1 LEGDHAD
8 HPVEPVQM
16 IARHGGEHVVL
27 DVVVHLPVKKGSCGI
42 FGGEKGAK
50 NGRMEG
56 WKNTIK
62 PCVHTTER
70 CWDWK
75 KDGRLRAWI

>member
-1 LEGDHAD
+1 MPSLESLVSRFSPILGKR
-8 HPVEPVQM
+8 ETKGNETEN
-16 IARHGGEHVVL
+16 GG
-27 DVVVHLPVKKGSCGI
+27 KRKTGSCGI
-42 FGGEKGAK
+42 FGGEKGVK

-75 KDGRLRAWI
+75 KDGRLRVWI